1 MCRAGKATG
10 TEDSFVVARGM
21 EGWAGGVM
29 VKGYRVPLRDEKI
42 VLKLDDGDGCTPL

>member
-1 MCRAGKATG
+1 MQSRQSHR
-10 TEDSFVVARGM
+10 DRRQFRGCQ
-21 EGWAGGVM
+21 GHGGVGGGVM